1 MMKFWILR
9 KLVLTTSTKSPKKTK
24 AASANTP
31 NLRFL
36 LQHPA
41 HLFGLGFGSGLAQK
55 APGTFG
61 TLVGLPLFW
70 LISIYTMPVQL
81 IIISA
86 LFLVG
91 IYFCDVTGKALG
103 VSDHGGIVWD
113 EIVAMMLVLVFT
125 PNQWQWWLAAFLLF
139 RLFDIWKPF
148 PIRQCDAKLKNGF
161 GVMFDD
167 LLAAIYA
174 IIALKVCL
182 WLTIQTQLQA
192 I

>member
-1 MMKFWILR
+1 MRFWILR
-9 KLVLTTSTKSPKKTK
+9 KLVLTTSTKPPKKTMATK
-24 AASANTP
+24 TKIP

-61 TLVGLPLFW
+61 TMVGLPLFW
-70 LISIYTMPVQL
+70 LISIYTMPAQL

-91 IYFCDVTGKALG
+91 IYFCEVTGKALG

-174 IIALKVCL
+174 IIALKVCI

>member
-1 MMKFWILR
+1 
-9 KLVLTTSTKSPKKTK
+9 LTTLAKQPQIK
-24 AASANTP
+24 TP
-31 NLRFL
+31 NVRFL

-41 HLFGLGFGSGLAQK
+41 HFFGLGFGSGLAPK

-70 LISIYTMPVQL
+70 LVSVYILPIQL
-81 IIISA
+81 AVIAA
-86 LFLVG
+86 LFLIG

-113 EIVAMMLVLVFT
+113 EIVAMMLVLAFT
-125 PNQWQWWLAAFLLF
+125 PNQWQWWLVAFLLF

-148 PIRQCDAKLKNGF
+148 PIQQCDAKLKNGF

-167 LLAAIYA
+167 LLAALY
-174 IIALKVCL
+174 
-182 WLTIQTQLQA
+182 TILILRLLQSM
-192 I
+192 

>member
-1 MMKFWILR
+1 MTT
-9 KLVLTTSTKSPKKTK
+9 LVKSP
-24 AASANTP
+24 NVQ
-31 NLRFL
+31 FL

-41 HLFGLGFGSGLAQK
+41 HFFGLGFGSGLAPK

-61 TLVGLPLFW
+61 TLVGYPLFW
-70 LISIYTMPVQL
+70 LISVYALSTQV

-86 LFLVG
+86 LFLIG
-91 IYFCDVTGKALG
+91 IYFCGVTGKALG

-113 EIVAMMLVLVFT
+113 EIVAMMLVLAFT
-125 PNQWQWWLAAFLLF
+125 PNQWQWWLVAFLLF

-148 PIRQCDAKLKNGF
+148 PIRQFDAKLKNGF

-174 IIALKVCL
+174 IIGLQGLL
-182 WLTIQTQLQA
+182 WAVTHG
-192 I
+192 